1 MFQEILIKPVLT
13 EKMAIMQERE
23 NKYAFIV
30 RKSANK
36 IQIKQA
42 IENKFDVKVLKIAT
56 MNFDGKIKQ
65 MTTKSNGR
73 TIRTEGKKSSF
84 KHLNLQNFDFRIC
97 VEIPIKAKLNKMEYK
112 CLPSYERERIGG
124 KKKVNAIKDGL
135 LILSEIVK
143 YFFKVKK

>member
-1 MFQEILIKPVLT
+1 MYQEILIKPVLT

-84 KHLNLQNFDFRIC
+84 KKTIVTLVEGESIDFINGD
-97 VEIPIKAKLNKMEYK
+97 VSK
-112 CLPSYERERIGG
+112 
-124 KKKVNAIKDGL
+124 
-135 LILSEIVK
+135 
-143 YFFKVKK
+143 